1 MQLIYKRFVAA
12 AAVAFSATAV
22 AQTVPTT
29 TKTTNS
35 TVPQTVPDE
44 PGSPAQTAPAGS
56 PSAQSPS
63 TQTPSTPTTSN
74 QPSGQAAQ
82 VTPAT
87 AADVKVGV
95 SVYDQSGSRVGKI
108 RSATKENAVVD
119 TGTTRAQ
126 VPIASLGKSDKGLVI
141 SMTKSE
147 LDAAAKKKTSPK

>member
-1 MQLIYKRFVAA
+1 MQLIYKSFVAA
-12 AAVAFSATAV
+12 AAVAFSATAA
-22 AQTVPTT
+22 AQTVPSTN
-29 TKTTNS
+29 TTNG

-44 PGSPAQTAPAGS
+44 PGSPAQTPPAGT
-56 PSAQSPS
+56 PSTQSPS
-63 TQTPSTPTTSN
+63 TQTPSTETT
-74 QPSGQAAQ
+74 SGQASSQTAI
-82 VTPAT
+82 TPAT
-87 AADVKVGV
+87 AADVKAGV